1 VPFRWACRARAR
13 LYRPFFRRVGA
24 DFSLCDGTTIE
35 NLEEIEI
42 GDRVSINQACYVC
55 GYGGLVIGNDVMIA
69 NGCVLM
75 PPNHNVG
82 DLSVPMRDQ
91 GVTARPIV
99 IEDDVWIGANAVI
112 LGGVRIGRGAVVGAG
127 AVLRRDLPPYALALG
142 NPATILRNWR
152 RAGAPGG
159 AEPAAAGAAA
169 PPGGTAWTR
178 ES

>member
-1 VPFRWACRARAR
+1 
-13 LYRPFFRRVGA
+13 VGA

-35 NLEEIEI
+35 NLDGIEL

-55 GYGGLVIGNDVMIA
+55 GYGGLTIGNDVMIA

-75 PPNHNVG
+75 PPGHRFA
-82 DLSVPMRDQ
+82 DLSLPMRDQ

-112 LGGVRIGRGAVVGAG
+112 LGGVRIGRGAIVGAG
-127 AVLRRDLPPYALALG
+127 AVVRRDLPPYALALG

-152 RAGAPGG
+152 RAAARAG
-159 AEPAAAGAAA
+159 AEAAGAPAS
-169 PPGGTAWTR
+169 GGETTWTR
-178 ES
+178 ET